1 MYDPNNDT
9 PLPFLTADLEGVSGD
24 LKVRVEDFCVEELP
38 SYAPCGY
45 GTHTY
50 ALVEK
55 TGLPTMEVAARIAR
69 ELGVA
74 RRDVGYAGLKDARA
88 VTRQWMSIEHVDPA
102 RFAAVNIPRIR
113 ILATARHTNKLK
125 PGHLAGNRFIIRL
138 RNLDRPPAEAA
149 ALAER
154 IMDVLVRRGVPNYFG
169 QQRFGNRN
177 DTHLLG
183 RAICSEDVDEFF
195 DIFLGRPSPEESARV
210 EAARTLYEA
219 GDYEKALGAWPANCA
234 DQRRAL
240 RALIK
245 ANGNRARAF
254 KSVDKHLRG
263 FFVSAFQSS
272 LFNQCLAVRMPRID
286 TLLNGD
292 MACKHINGACFT
304 VIDAA
309 VEQPRCDAFEISPTG
324 PLLGHR
330 MYRLTGP
337 AGDIEN
343 PILEAAGL
351 TDNHLTTMQRFGG
364 RGGRR
369 TLRFQPRNA
378 ALATPVDARGPCLE
392 LQFELDAGCYAT
404 GVVREITK
412 SN

>member
-1 MYDPNNDT
+1 MYDPNKDT
-9 PLPFLTADLEGVSGD
+9 PLPLLTADLEGVCGD
-24 LKVRVEDFCVEELP
+24 LKARVEDFCVEELP
-38 SYAPCGY
+38 RYEPCGH
-45 GTHTY
+45 GTHAY

-69 ELGVA
+69 DLGVA
-74 RRDVGYAGLKDARA
+74 RRDIGYAGLKDARA

-102 RFAAVNIPRIR
+102 RLAALNIPRIR

-125 PGHLAGNRFIIRL
+125 PGHLAGNRFVIRL
-138 RNLDRPPAEAA
+138 RNLDRPPAQAA
-149 ALAER
+149 ALAGE
-154 IMDVLVRRGVPNYFG
+154 IMNVLVRRGVPNYFG
-169 QQRFGNRN
+169 PQRFGNRN

-183 RAICSEDVDEFF
+183 RAICTEDIDEFF
-195 DIFLGRPSPEESARV
+195 DLFLGRPSPDESARAG
-210 EAARTLYEA
+210 AARTFYEA
-219 GDYEKALGAWPANCA
+219 GDYEGAINTWPANCA

-245 ANGNRARAF
+245 ADGNRCKAF

-272 LFNQCLAVRMPRID
+272 LFNHCLVARMPRID
-286 TLLNGD
+286 MLLDGD

-304 VIDAA
+304 VEDAA
-309 VEQPRCDAFEISPTG
+309 LEQPRCDAFEISPTG

-330 MYRLTGP
+330 MYKLAGP
-337 AGDIEN
+337 AGAIEN
-343 PILEAAGL
+343 PILDAAGL
-351 TDNHLTTMQRFGG
+351 TDDHLTTMQHFGG

-378 ALATPVDARGPCLE
+378 VISTPADARGPCLQ
-392 LQFELDAGCYAT
+392 LQFELDPGCYAT
-404 GVVREITK
+404 GVIREITK
-412 SN
+412 SD